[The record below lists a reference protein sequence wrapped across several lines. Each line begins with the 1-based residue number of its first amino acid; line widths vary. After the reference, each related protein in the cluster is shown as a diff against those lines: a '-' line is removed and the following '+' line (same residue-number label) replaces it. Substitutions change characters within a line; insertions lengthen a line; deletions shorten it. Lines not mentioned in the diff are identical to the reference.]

1 MCFSAPKMP
10 APPPPPAP
18 PAAPTKVD
26 GAVTQSRR
34 NQKRRAKM
42 AGGMGSTVKTSGQG
56 VLKNAYTSSP
66 TLLGQ

>member
-10 APPPPPAP
+10 APPPPPPAP
-18 PAAPTKVD
+18 AAAPTKVD

-42 AGGMGSTVKTSGQG
+42 AGGMGSTAVS
-56 VLKNAYTSSP
+56 YTI
-66 TLLGQ
+66 